1 MARRP
6 RARWLAGV
14 ESVACAVPHRR
25 DAAAMILARSPKT
38 AWRVIE
44 GEAVILSLD
53 TKAFR
58 GLNPVGSRVWELIDG
73 QRSVEDIVEV
83 IVREFDITPQRAAD
97 DVQTFVREL
106 LDKELLIR
114 GG

>member
-1 MARRP
+1 
-6 RARWLAGV
+6 
-14 ESVACAVPHRR
+14 
-25 DAAAMILARSPKT
+25 MILSRSPRT

-73 QRSVEDIVEV
+73 RRSVDEIVEA
-83 IVREFDITPQRAAD
+83 IAREFDVAPERAAE
-97 DVQTFVREL
+97 DVRAFVRAL
-106 LDKELLIR
+106 LDR
-114 GG
+114 GLVTGEG